1 MNCNNNNGISYIR
14 FFTIRHLERSQW
26 GQLNSKATLKTY
38 TDFESQSSH
47 LNTVVRLVKTIKIC
61 NYKIIT
67 FQEKKIVE
75 TGYMTATCVVIAILD

>member
-1 MNCNNNNGISYIR
+1 MLV
-14 FFTIRHLERSQW
+14 FV
-26 GQLNSKATLKTY
+26 
-38 TDFESQSSH
+38 SQSSH

>member
-1 MNCNNNNGISYIR
+1 MEGQMELFHNYVLYIQR
-14 FFTIRHLERSQW
+14 NQNKHNYIQKLPTKPMLVFV
-26 GQLNSKATLKTY
+26 
-38 TDFESQSSH
+38 SQSSH